1 MQRCLSSLFD
11 VKGRTIE
18 TGLYIGEDINKV
30 ISNPLLNILKLN
42 DIVLDLK
49 NLQIMGLGFEKIN
62 ETIQWINELD
72 VISEYTK
79 CCINY
84 LCKYVYK

>member
-1 MQRCLSSLFD
+1 MFIKSFFD

-42 DIVLDLK
+42 DIVFGLEKICKLW
-49 NLQIMGLGFEKIN
+49 GLGFEKN
-62 ETIQWINELD
+62 KRNNTMD
-72 VISEYTK
+72 K
-79 CCINY
+79 
-84 LCKYVYK
+84 

>member
-1 MQRCLSSLFD
+1 MKKLHCYNPLKNELDILYYSHQIEDKACKDVYQVFFD

-42 DIVLDLK
+42 DIVF
-49 NLQIMGLGFEKIN
+49 GLEK
-62 ETIQWINELD
+62 T
-72 VISEYTK
+72 Y
-79 CCINY
+79 
-84 LCKYVYK
+84 